1 MNDGAPGEPHGSFA
15 GPTGAHPALASAGA
29 ATPAVGPAAD
39 SPSFRTIEL
48 LPNCSLTV
56 RQAQLFFGS
65 IALASLTFASYFV
78 VQGLWPVLPF
88 AGIELALLG
97 WALWT
102 SLRRRHWT
110 QTITVTDRDVEIVLR
125 GREGEDRIVFSRH
138 WASVKLRR
146 PRGWHPSRLLV
157 ESHGRSCEVGG
168 FLTEEE
174 RRALYA
180 RLGDLIGRPAESPPL
195 RPGSGHDVVPAE
207 HRAPTH
213 GFEQ

>member
-1 MNDGAPGEPHGSFA
+1 MNDGASGEPYGSPA
-15 GPTGAHPALASAGA
+15 GPGGMHSAPPSPPSETRAPESTG
-29 ATPAVGPAAD
+29 
-39 SPSFRTIEL
+39 FRRIEL
-48 LPNCSLTV
+48 LPNCSLSV
-56 RQAQLFFGS
+56 RHAIVFFAS

-88 AGIELALLG
+88 AGLELAVLG
-97 WALWT
+97 WALWA

-146 PRGWHPSRLLV
+146 PRGWHPSRLVV

-168 FLTEEE
+168 FLTEQE

-195 RPGSGHDVVPAE
+195 RPGSGQVVVPAD
-207 HRAPTH
+207 RGASTH